1 MGKVLRKALILYGM
15 SALVFSSVSFA
26 QDGPMA
32 QVKATIDRVLDI
44 LKDPALKGPDKEVA
58 RGKLLRQVIDA
69 RFDFSEMA
77 KRSLGPHWRPRTAQE
92 RKEFVDIF
100 AELLERSYRQHIE
113 RYTDQE
119 IVYTQGEIDDKYG
132 VVSTEIADK
141 REKLEIPVDYRVIR
155 HNDQWKVYDVVIDGI
170 SLVSNYRSQ
179 FNSIIQKSSYDELVQ
194 KMRIKQGTELTEEN
208 AASRGKQ

>member
-1 MGKVLRKALILYGM
+1 MAKVLRKALILYGM

-26 QDGPMA
+26 QDGPTA
-32 QVKATIDRVLDI
+32 QVKATVDRVLDI
-44 LKDPALKGPDKEVA
+44 LKDPALKGPDKEAA

-100 AELLERSYRQHIE
+100 ADLLERSYRQQIE

-119 IVYTQGEIDDKYG
+119 IVYTQEEIDDKYG

-155 HNDQWKVYDVVIDGI
+155 QNDQWKVYDVVIDGI

-179 FNSIIQKSSYDELVQ
+179 FNSIIQKSSYEGLVQ

-208 AASRGKQ
+208 AAARGKQ